1 MMKIAPSLLSC
12 DFTEL
17 KEEVRKLEAAG
28 VDYLHFD
35 VMDGRFVPNISF
47 GLPVLQQLRKI
58 TDLTIDSH
66 LMIEEPE
73 KYVEAFAEA
82 GSDIITVHVESTRHL
97 HRVIQQIRSTG
108 RKAGVTLNPGTNI
121 QQLIPVLSDVDLV
134 LVMTVNPGFG
144 GQSFIAK
151 MVDKIK
157 FLDNYRTQHKL
168 NFEVEVDGG
177 VNSETAVL
185 CRAAGA
191 DVLVAGSYFFKHT
204 DYAEP
209 TAILRGE

>member
-1 MMKIAPSLLSC
+1 MKIAPSLLSC